1 MKLSEFIEK
10 YGDREVTDELMEMLK
25 PKGDW
30 EPDSVKILL
39 GFR

>member
-10 YGDREVTDELMEMLK
+10 YGDCEVTDELMEMLK

-30 EPDSVKILL
+30 IPKKGE
-39 GFR
+39 